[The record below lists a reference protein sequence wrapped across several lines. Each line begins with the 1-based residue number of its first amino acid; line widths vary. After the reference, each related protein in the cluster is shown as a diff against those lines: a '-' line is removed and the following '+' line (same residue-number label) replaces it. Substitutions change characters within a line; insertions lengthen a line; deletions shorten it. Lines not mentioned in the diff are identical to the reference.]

1 MGHVYADRGSCSGSG
16 SLSGSGS
23 GFGFKALADRDLDS
37 RERFAGALEAGDEFE
52 AEEHDICSIL
62 TG

>member
-23 GFGFKALADRDLDS
+23 GFGFKALDS
-37 RERFAGALEAGDEFE
+37 REGFADALEAGDEFE